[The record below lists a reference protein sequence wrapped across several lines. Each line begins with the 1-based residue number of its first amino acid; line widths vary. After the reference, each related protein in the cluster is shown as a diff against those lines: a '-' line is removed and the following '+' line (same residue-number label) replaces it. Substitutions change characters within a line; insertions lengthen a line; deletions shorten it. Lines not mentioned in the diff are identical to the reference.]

1 MRPKGRPEGESN
13 PERDSAEGS
22 PVSLSFPWVLRALRS
37 RPVVLGA
44 AFLMALA
51 VLAATDGAG
60 RPARKHPIAIQVVP
74 EARAADPAPATA
86 ASPAPEAP
94 AAPNAGAKAKIGA
107 DLSTGDARVDAEIT
121 IDERG
126 MRITKPGR
134 GAPHVTVGGH
144 EYDSFEA
151 FVEQAPWIAG
161 LVFMTTALVFLVP
174 LVVIILVIWYKMRRA
189 RMMNETMLKLAERG
203 AVPAG
208 EAMQAI
214 ANGRPA
220 QALESGPATA
230 PLYEQAKS
238 LRRRAAWS
246 DLRKGVI
253 MGAIGF
259 GLTAYSMLE
268 DGSANGLGLVLLF
281 VGVGFVVLWYLE
293 DRQAEERQ
301 GTPTSRSGGA

>member
-1 MRPKGRPEGESN
+1 M
-13 PERDSAEGS
+13 
-22 PVSLSFPWVLRALRS
+22 SLPFPWVLRALRS
-37 RPVVLGA
+37 RPVVLGV
-44 AFLMALA
+44 AFVAALA
-51 VLAATDGAG
+51 VLAATDGAS
-60 RPARKHPIAIQVVP
+60 RPAREHPIAWHVVP

-86 ASPAPEAP
+86 APTAPEAP
-94 AAPNAGAKAKIGA
+94 SPPSAESRAKLEA
-107 DLSTGDARVDAEIT
+107 DISTGDARVDAEIT

-126 MRITKPGR
+126 VRITKPGR
-134 GAPHVTVGGH
+134 GSPHVTAGGH

-214 ANGRPA
+214 ANGRPV
-220 QALESGPATA
+220 QALESSPATA
-230 PLYEQAKS
+230 PLYEQAKT
-238 LRRRAAWS
+238 LRRKAAWS

-253 MGAIGF
+253 LGAIGF
-259 GLTAYSMLE
+259 GMTAYSMLD
-268 DGSANGLGLVLLF
+268 DGSPNGLGLILLF
-281 VGVGFVVLWYLE
+281 VGIGFVVLWYLE

>member
-1 MRPKGRPEGESN
+1 M
-13 PERDSAEGS
+13 
-22 PVSLSFPWVLRALRS
+22 SLSFPWFRRAMRS

-44 AFLMALA
+44 AFVMALA
-51 VLAATDGAG
+51 VLAATDGPG
-60 RPARKHPIAIQVVP
+60 RPAREHPVAWQVVAD
-74 EARAADPAPATA
+74 ARAADPAPAATTPTAPEA
-86 ASPAPEAP
+86 ASPPGTES
-94 AAPNAGAKAKIGA
+94 KAKPGA
-107 DLSTGDARVDAEIT
+107 DLSTGNARVDAEIT

-126 MRITKPGR
+126 VRIAKPGR
-134 GAPHVTVGGH
+134 GSPQVTVGGH

-220 QALESGPATA
+220 QALESNPAIA
-230 PLYEQAKS
+230 PLYEQAKT
-238 LRRRAAWS
+238 LRRKAAWS

-253 MGAIGF
+253 LGAIGF
-259 GLTAYSMLE
+259 GMTAYSMLD
-268 DGSANGLGLVLLF
+268 DGSPNGLGLILLF
-281 VGVGFVVLWYLE
+281 VGIGFVVLWYLE
-293 DRQAEERQ
+293 DRQHEERQ
-301 GTPTSRSGGA
+301 GTPTNRSGGA

>member
-1 MRPKGRPEGESN
+1 M
-13 PERDSAEGS
+13 
-22 PVSLSFPWVLRALRS
+22 SLSFPWVLRALRS

-44 AFLMALA
+44 ALVMALA
-51 VLAATDGAG
+51 VLAATDGAS
-60 RPARKHPIAIQVVP
+60 RPAREHPIAWHVVP

-86 ASPAPEAP
+86 APTAPEAP
-94 AAPNAGAKAKIGA
+94 SPPSAESRAKLEA
-107 DLSTGDARVDAEIT
+107 DISTGDARVDAEIT
-121 IDERG
+121 IGERG
-126 MRITKPGR
+126 VRITKPGR
-134 GAPHVTVGGH
+134 GSPHVTVGGH

-214 ANGRPA
+214 ANGRPE
-220 QALESGPATA
+220 QALESSPVTA
-230 PLYEQAKS
+230 PLYEQAKT
-238 LRRRAAWS
+238 LRRKAAWS

-253 MGAIGF
+253 LGAIGF
-259 GLTAYSMLE
+259 GMTAYSMLD
-268 DGSANGLGLVLLF
+268 DGSPNGLGLILLF
-281 VGVGFVVLWYLE
+281 VGIGFVVLWYLE
-293 DRQAEERQ
+293 DRQNEERQ

>member
-1 MRPKGRPEGESN
+1 M
-13 PERDSAEGS
+13 
-22 PVSLSFPWVLRALRS
+22 SLSFPWVLRALRS

-44 AFLMALA
+44 ALVTALA

-60 RPARKHPIAIQVVP
+60 RPAREHPIASYVVP
-74 EARAADPAPATA
+74 AARAADPAPATA
-86 ASPAPEAP
+86 APPAPEAP
-94 AAPNAGAKAKIGA
+94 PTPKAESRAKLDA
-107 DLSTGDARVDAEIT
+107 DIPSGDARVDAEIT
-121 IDERG
+121 INERG

-203 AVPAG
+203 VVPPG

-214 ANGRPA
+214 ANGRPEP
-220 QALESGPATA
+220 ALQSGPATA
-230 PLYEQAKS
+230 SLYEQARS
-238 LRRRAAWS
+238 LRKRAAWS

-253 MGAIGF
+253 IGAIGF
-259 GLTAYSMLE
+259 AMTAYSMLD
-268 DGSANGLGLVLLF
+268 DGSPNGLGLVLLF
-281 VGVGFVVLWYLE
+281 VGIGFVVLWYLE
-293 DRQAEERQ
+293 DRQGEERQ

>member
-1 MRPKGRPEGESN
+1 M
-13 PERDSAEGS
+13 
-22 PVSLSFPWVLRALRS
+22 SLSFPWVLRALRS

-44 AFLMALA
+44 AFVAALA
-51 VLAATDGAG
+51 VLAATDGAS
-60 RPARKHPIAIQVVP
+60 RPAREHPIAWHVVP

-86 ASPAPEAP
+86 APTAPEAP
-94 AAPNAGAKAKIGA
+94 SPPSAKSRAKLEA
-107 DLSTGDARVDAEIT
+107 DISTGEASVDAEIT

-126 MRITKPGR
+126 VRITKPGR
-134 GAPHVTVGGH
+134 GSPHVTVGGH

-214 ANGRPA
+214 ANGRPE
-220 QALESGPATA
+220 QALASSPVTA
-230 PLYEQAKS
+230 PLYEQAKT
-238 LRRRAAWS
+238 LRRKAAWS

-253 MGAIGF
+253 LGAIGF
-259 GLTAYSMLE
+259 GMTAYSMLD
-268 DGSANGLGLVLLF
+268 DGSPNGLGLILLF
-281 VGVGFVVLWYLE
+281 VGIGFVVLWYLE

-301 GTPTSRSGGA
+301 RTPTSRSGGA

>member
-1 MRPKGRPEGESN
+1 MSQ
-13 PERDSAEGS
+13 
-22 PVSLSFPWVLRALRS
+22 SFPWVLRALRS

-44 AFLMALA
+44 AFVAALA

-60 RPARKHPIAIQVVP
+60 RPARDHPIASYVVP
-74 EARAADPAPATA
+74 AARAADPTPAAAAP
-86 ASPAPEAP
+86 PAPEAP
-94 AAPNAGAKAKIGA
+94 SSPKAESGAKPDA
-107 DLSTGDARVDAEIT
+107 DIPGGDARVDAEIT
-121 IDERG
+121 INERG

-203 AVPAG
+203 VVAPG

-214 ANGRPA
+214 ANGRPEP
-220 QALESGPATA
+220 ALQSGPATA
-230 PLYEQAKS
+230 PLYEQARS
-238 LRRRAAWS
+238 LRKRAAWS

-253 MGAIGF
+253 IGAIGF
-259 GLTAYSMLE
+259 AMTAYSMLD
-268 DGSANGLGLVLLF
+268 DGSPNGLGLVLLF
-281 VGVGFVVLWYLE
+281 VGIGFVVLWYLE
-293 DRQAEERQ
+293 DRQGEERE

>member
-1 MRPKGRPEGESN
+1 M
-13 PERDSAEGS
+13 
-22 PVSLSFPWVLRALRS
+22 SLSFPWVLRALRS

-44 AFLMALA
+44 AFVAALA
-51 VLAATDGAG
+51 VLAATDGAS
-60 RPARKHPIAIQVVP
+60 RPAREHPIAWHVVP

-86 ASPAPEAP
+86 APTTPEAP
-94 AAPNAGAKAKIGA
+94 SPPSAKSRAKLEA
-107 DLSTGDARVDAEIT
+107 DISTGEASVDAEIT

-126 MRITKPGR
+126 VRITKPGR
-134 GAPHVTVGGH
+134 GSPHVTVGGH

-214 ANGRPA
+214 ANGRPE
-220 QALESGPATA
+220 QALASSPVTA
-230 PLYEQAKS
+230 PLYEQAKT
-238 LRRRAAWS
+238 LRRKAAWS

-253 MGAIGF
+253 LGAIGF
-259 GLTAYSMLE
+259 GMTAYSMLD
-268 DGSANGLGLVLLF
+268 DGSPNGLGLILLF
-281 VGVGFVVLWYLE
+281 VGIGFVVLWYLE

>member
-1 MRPKGRPEGESN
+1 M
-13 PERDSAEGS
+13 
-22 PVSLSFPWVLRALRS
+22 SLPFPWVLRALRS

-44 AFLMALA
+44 AFVAALA

-60 RPARKHPIAIQVVP
+60 RPAREHAIASYVVP
-74 EARAADPAPATA
+74 AARAADPAPAATA
-86 ASPAPEAP
+86 PPAPEAP
-94 AAPNAGAKAKIGA
+94 STPKAESRAKPDA
-107 DLSTGDARVDAEIT
+107 DIPGGDARVDAEIT
-121 IDERG
+121 INERG

-151 FVEQAPWIAG
+151 FVERAPWIAG

-174 LVVIILVIWYKMRRA
+174 LVVIILVVWYKMRRA

-203 AVPAG
+203 MVPPG

-214 ANGRPA
+214 ASGGPEPA
-220 QALESGPATA
+220 LQSGPATA
-230 PLYEQAKS
+230 SLYEQARS
-238 LRRRAAWS
+238 LRKRAAWS

-253 MGAIGF
+253 IGAIGF
-259 GLTAYSMLE
+259 AMTAYSMLD
-268 DGSANGLGLVLLF
+268 DGSPNGLGLVLLF
-281 VGVGFVVLWYLE
+281 VGIGFVVLWYLE
-293 DRQAEERQ
+293 DRQGEERQ

>member
-1 MRPKGRPEGESN
+1 M
-13 PERDSAEGS
+13 
-22 PVSLSFPWVLRALRS
+22 SLSFPWVLRALRS

-44 AFLMALA
+44 AFVAALA
-51 VLAATDGAG
+51 VLAATDGAS
-60 RPARKHPIAIQVVP
+60 RPAREHPIAWQVVP

-86 ASPAPEAP
+86 APTAPEAP
-94 AAPNAGAKAKIGA
+94 SPPSAKSSAKLEA
-107 DLSTGDARVDAEIT
+107 DISTGDARVDAEIT

-126 MRITKPGR
+126 VRIAKPGR

-214 ANGRPA
+214 ANGRPE
-220 QALESGPATA
+220 QALASSPVTA
-230 PLYEQAKS
+230 PLYEQAKT
-238 LRRRAAWS
+238 LRRKAAWS

-253 MGAIGF
+253 LGAIGF
-259 GLTAYSMLE
+259 GMTAYSMLD
-268 DGSANGLGLVLLF
+268 DGSPNGLGLILLF
-281 VGVGFVVLWYLE
+281 VGIGFVVLWYLE

>member
-1 MRPKGRPEGESN
+1 M
-13 PERDSAEGS
+13 
-22 PVSLSFPWVLRALRS
+22 SLPFPWVLRALRS

-44 AFLMALA
+44 AFVAALA

-60 RPARKHPIAIQVVP
+60 RPAREHPIASYVVP
-74 EARAADPAPATA
+74 AARAADPTPAATA
-86 ASPAPEAP
+86 PPAPEAP
-94 AAPNAGAKAKIGA
+94 STPKAESRAKPDA
-107 DLSTGDARVDAEIT
+107 DIPGGDARVDAEIT
-121 IDERG
+121 INERG
-126 MRITKPGR
+126 TRITKPGR

-203 AVPAG
+203 VVAPG
-208 EAMQAI
+208 EAMQAL
-214 ANGRPA
+214 ANGRPEP
-220 QALESGPATA
+220 ALQSGPATA
-230 PLYEQAKS
+230 SLYEQARS
-238 LRRRAAWS
+238 LRKRAAWS

-253 MGAIGF
+253 IGAIGF
-259 GLTAYSMLE
+259 AMTAYSMLD
-268 DGSANGLGLVLLF
+268 DGSPNGLGLVLLF
-281 VGVGFVVLWYLE
+281 VGIGFVVLWYLE
-293 DRQAEERQ
+293 DRQGEERQ

>member
-1 MRPKGRPEGESN
+1 M
-13 PERDSAEGS
+13 
-22 PVSLSFPWVLRALRS
+22 SLSFPWVLRALRS

-44 AFLMALA
+44 ALVAALA

-60 RPARKHPIAIQVVP
+60 RPAREHPIASYVVP
-74 EARAADPAPATA
+74 AARAADPAPATA
-86 ASPAPEAP
+86 APPAPEAP
-94 AAPNAGAKAKIGA
+94 STPKAESRAKLDA
-107 DLSTGDARVDAEIT
+107 DLPSSDARVDAEIT
-121 IDERG
+121 INERG
-126 MRITKPGR
+126 MRVTKPGR

-203 AVPAG
+203 VVPPG

-214 ANGRPA
+214 ANGRPEP
-220 QALESGPATA
+220 ALQSGPATA
-230 PLYEQAKS
+230 SLYEQARS
-238 LRRRAAWS
+238 LRKRAAWS

-253 MGAIGF
+253 IGAIGF
-259 GLTAYSMLE
+259 AMTAYSMLD
-268 DGSANGLGLVLLF
+268 DGSPNGLGLVLLF
-281 VGVGFVVLWYLE
+281 VGIGFVVLWYLE
-293 DRQAEERQ
+293 DRQGEERQ

>member
-1 MRPKGRPEGESN
+1 M
-13 PERDSAEGS
+13 
-22 PVSLSFPWVLRALRS
+22 SLSFPWVLRALRS
-37 RPVVLGA
+37 RPVVLA
-44 AFLMALA
+44 AALVAALA

-60 RPARKHPIAIQVVP
+60 RPAREHAIASYVVP
-74 EARAADPAPATA
+74 EARAADPAPAATA
-86 ASPAPEAP
+86 PPAPEAP
-94 AAPNAGAKAKIGA
+94 STPKTESRAKPEA
-107 DLSTGDARVDAEIT
+107 DLSAGDARVDAEIT
-121 IDERG
+121 INERG

-203 AVPAG
+203 VVAPG

-214 ANGRPA
+214 ANGRPEP
-220 QALESGPATA
+220 ALQSGPATA
-230 PLYEQAKS
+230 SLYEQARS
-238 LRRRAAWS
+238 LRKRAAWS

-253 MGAIGF
+253 IGAIGF
-259 GLTAYSMLE
+259 AMTAYSMLD
-268 DGSANGLGLVLLF
+268 DGSPNGLGLVLLF
-281 VGVGFVVLWYLE
+281 VGIGFVVLWYLE
-293 DRQAEERQ
+293 DRQGEERQ

>member
-1 MRPKGRPEGESN
+1 M
-13 PERDSAEGS
+13 S
-22 PVSLSFPWVLRALRS
+22 PSFPWVLRVLRS

-44 AFLMALA
+44 ALAAALA

-60 RPARKHPIAIQVVP
+60 RPSREHPIASYVVAA
-74 EARAADPAPATA
+74 ARAADPAPATA
-86 ASPAPEAP
+86 APPAP
-94 AAPNAGAKAKIGA
+94 AAPSTPKAESGAKLDA
-107 DLSTGDARVDAEIT
+107 DLPSGDARVDAEIT
-121 IDERG
+121 INERG

-203 AVPAG
+203 VVPPG

-214 ANGRPA
+214 ANGRPEP
-220 QALESGPATA
+220 ALQSGPATA
-230 PLYEQAKS
+230 SLYEQARS
-238 LRRRAAWS
+238 LRKRAAWS

-253 MGAIGF
+253 IGAIGF
-259 GLTAYSMLE
+259 AMTAYSMLD
-268 DGSANGLGLVLLF
+268 DGSPNGLGLVLLF
-281 VGVGFVVLWYLE
+281 VGIGFVVLWYLE
-293 DRQAEERQ
+293 DRQGEERQ

>member
-1 MRPKGRPEGESN
+1 
-13 PERDSAEGS
+13 
-22 PVSLSFPWVLRALRS
+22 
-37 RPVVLGA
+37 
-44 AFLMALA
+44 
-51 VLAATDGAG
+51 
-60 RPARKHPIAIQVVP
+60 
-74 EARAADPAPATA
+74 
-86 ASPAPEAP
+86 
-94 AAPNAGAKAKIGA
+94 
-107 DLSTGDARVDAEIT
+107 
-121 IDERG
+121 

-134 GAPHVTVGGH
+134 GAPHGTAGGH

-281 VGVGFVVLWYLE
+281 VGIGFVVLWYLE

>member
-1 MRPKGRPEGESN
+1 M
-13 PERDSAEGS
+13 
-22 PVSLSFPWVLRALRS
+22 SLSFPWVLRALRS

-44 AFLMALA
+44 ALVAALA

-60 RPARKHPIAIQVVP
+60 RPAREHAIASYVVP
-74 EARAADPAPATA
+74 EARAADPAPAATA
-86 ASPAPEAP
+86 PPAPEAP
-94 AAPNAGAKAKIGA
+94 STPKTESRAKPEA
-107 DLSTGDARVDAEIT
+107 DLSAGDARVDAEIT
-121 IDERG
+121 INERG

-203 AVPAG
+203 VVPPG

-214 ANGRPA
+214 ANGRPEP
-220 QALESGPATA
+220 ALQSGPATA
-230 PLYEQAKS
+230 SLYEQARS
-238 LRRRAAWS
+238 LRKRAAWS

-253 MGAIGF
+253 IGAIGF
-259 GLTAYSMLE
+259 AMTAYSMLD
-268 DGSANGLGLVLLF
+268 DGSPNGLGLVLLF
-281 VGVGFVVLWYLE
+281 VGIGFVVLWYLE
-293 DRQAEERQ
+293 DRQGEERQ
-301 GTPTSRSGGA
+301 GTPSSRSGGA

>member
-1 MRPKGRPEGESN
+1 M
-13 PERDSAEGS
+13 
-22 PVSLSFPWVLRALRS
+22 SLSFPWVLCALRS

-44 AFLMALA
+44 AFVVALA
-51 VLAATDGAG
+51 VLAATDGTG
-60 RPARKHPIAIQVVP
+60 RPAREHPIAWQVVP
-74 EARAADPAPATA
+74 EARAADPAPTTA
-86 ASPAPEAP
+86 APTAPEAP
-94 AAPNAGAKAKIGA
+94 SPPSAESRAKLEA
-107 DLSTGDARVDAEIT
+107 DISTGNARVDAEIT

-126 MRITKPGR
+126 VRITQPGP
-134 GAPHVTVGGH
+134 GSPHVTVGGH

-220 QALESGPATA
+220 QALESNPATA

-238 LRRRAAWS
+238 LRRKAAWS

-253 MGAIGF
+253 LGAIGF
-259 GLTAYSMLE
+259 GMTAYSLLD
-268 DGSANGLGLVLLF
+268 DGSPNGLGLILLF
-281 VGVGFVVLWYLE
+281 VGIGFVVLWYLE
-293 DRQAEERQ
+293 DRQAEERP
-301 GTPTSRSGGA
+301 GTPTGRSGGV

>member
-1 MRPKGRPEGESN
+1 M
-13 PERDSAEGS
+13 
-22 PVSLSFPWVLRALRS
+22 SLSFPWALRALRS

-44 AFLMALA
+44 ALAAALA

-60 RPARKHPIAIQVVP
+60 RPARQHPMASYVVP
-74 EARAADPAPATA
+74 EARAADPAPAMA
-86 ASPAPEAP
+86 AP
-94 AAPNAGAKAKIGA
+94 AAPAAPSTPNAESRAKVEA
-107 DLSTGDARVDAEIT
+107 DIPAGGARVDAEIT

-151 FVEQAPWIAG
+151 FVEKAPWIAG

-174 LVVIILVIWYKMRRA
+174 LLVIILVIWYKMRRT

-203 AVPAG
+203 VVPPG

-214 ANGRPA
+214 ANGRPEP
-220 QALESGPATA
+220 ALQSGPATA
-230 PLYEQAKS
+230 PLYEQAKT

-253 MGAIGF
+253 LGAIGF

-281 VGVGFVVLWYLE
+281 VGIGFVVLWYLE

>member
-1 MRPKGRPEGESN
+1 M
-13 PERDSAEGS
+13 
-22 PVSLSFPWVLRALRS
+22 SLSFPWVLRALRS

-44 AFLMALA
+44 ALVAALA

-60 RPARKHPIAIQVVP
+60 RPAREHAIASYVVP
-74 EARAADPAPATA
+74 EARAADPAPAATA
-86 ASPAPEAP
+86 PPAPEAP
-94 AAPNAGAKAKIGA
+94 STPKAESRTKPEA
-107 DLSTGDARVDAEIT
+107 DLSAGDARVDAEIT
-121 IDERG
+121 INERG

-203 AVPAG
+203 VVAPG

-214 ANGRPA
+214 ANGRPEP
-220 QALESGPATA
+220 ALQSGPATA
-230 PLYEQAKS
+230 SLYEQARS
-238 LRRRAAWS
+238 LRKRAAWS

-253 MGAIGF
+253 IGAIGF
-259 GLTAYSMLE
+259 AMTAYSMLD
-268 DGSANGLGLVLLF
+268 DGSPNGLGLVLLF
-281 VGVGFVVLWYLE
+281 VGIGFVVLWYLE
-293 DRQAEERQ
+293 DRQGEERQ

>member
-1 MRPKGRPEGESN
+1 M
-13 PERDSAEGS
+13 
-22 PVSLSFPWVLRALRS
+22 SLSFPWFLRAMRS

-44 AFLMALA
+44 AFAMALA
-51 VLAATDGAG
+51 VLAATDGAD
-60 RPARKHPIAIQVVP
+60 RPAREHPKAWQVVA
-74 EARAADPAPATA
+74 EARAADPATA
-86 ASPAPEAP
+86 APTAP
-94 AAPNAGAKAKIGA
+94 AVPSPPSGESKAKSEA
-107 DLSTGDARVDAEIT
+107 DIATGNAKVDAEIT
-121 IDERG
+121 IDDRG
-126 MRITKPGR
+126 VRITKPGR
-134 GAPHVTVGGH
+134 GSPQVTVGGH

-203 AVPAG
+203 TVPAG

-220 QALESGPATA
+220 QALESNPATA

-238 LRRRAAWS
+238 LRRKAAWS

-253 MGAIGF
+253 LGAIGF
-259 GLTAYSMLE
+259 GMTAYSMLD
-268 DGSANGLGLVLLF
+268 DGSPNGLGLILLF
-281 VGVGFVVLWYLE
+281 VGIGFVVLWYLE
-293 DRQAEERQ
+293 DRQNEERQ

>member
-1 MRPKGRPEGESN
+1 M
-13 PERDSAEGS
+13 
-22 PVSLSFPWVLRALRS
+22 SLSFPWVLRALRS

-44 AFLMALA
+44 AFVAALA

-60 RPARKHPIAIQVVP
+60 RPARDHPIASYVVP
-74 EARAADPAPATA
+74 AARAADPTPAAAAP
-86 ASPAPEAP
+86 PAPEAP
-94 AAPNAGAKAKIGA
+94 SSPKAESGAKPDA
-107 DLSTGDARVDAEIT
+107 DIPGGDARVDAEIT
-121 IDERG
+121 INERG

-203 AVPAG
+203 VVAPG

-214 ANGRPA
+214 ANGRPEP
-220 QALESGPATA
+220 ALQSGPATA
-230 PLYEQAKS
+230 SLYEQARS
-238 LRRRAAWS
+238 LRKRAAWS

-253 MGAIGF
+253 IGAIGF
-259 GLTAYSMLE
+259 AMTAYSMLD
-268 DGSANGLGLVLLF
+268 DGSPNGLGLVLLF
-281 VGVGFVVLWYLE
+281 VGIGFVVLWYLE
-293 DRQAEERQ
+293 DRQGEERQ

>member
-1 MRPKGRPEGESN
+1 M
-13 PERDSAEGS
+13 
-22 PVSLSFPWVLRALRS
+22 SLSFPWVLRALRS

-44 AFLMALA
+44 ALVAALA

-60 RPARKHPIAIQVVP
+60 RPAREHPIASYVVP
-74 EARAADPAPATA
+74 AARAADPAPATA
-86 ASPAPEAP
+86 APPAP
-94 AAPNAGAKAKIGA
+94 AASSTPKAESRAKLDA
-107 DLSTGDARVDAEIT
+107 DIPGGDARVDAEIT
-121 IDERG
+121 INERG

-203 AVPAG
+203 VVPPG

-214 ANGRPA
+214 ANGRPEP
-220 QALESGPATA
+220 ALQSGPATA
-230 PLYEQAKS
+230 SLYEQARS
-238 LRRRAAWS
+238 LRKRAAWS

-253 MGAIGF
+253 IGAIGF
-259 GLTAYSMLE
+259 AMTAYSMLD
-268 DGSANGLGLVLLF
+268 DGSPNGLGLVLLF
-281 VGVGFVVLWYLE
+281 VGIGFVVLWYLE
-293 DRQAEERQ
+293 DRQGEERQ

>member
-1 MRPKGRPEGESN
+1 M
-13 PERDSAEGS
+13 
-22 PVSLSFPWVLRALRS
+22 SLSFPWVLRALRS
-37 RPVVLGA
+37 RPVVLA
-44 AFLMALA
+44 AALVAALA

-60 RPARKHPIAIQVVP
+60 RPAREHAIASYVVP
-74 EARAADPAPATA
+74 EARAADPAPAATA
-86 ASPAPEAP
+86 PPAPEAP
-94 AAPNAGAKAKIGA
+94 STPKTESRAKPEA
-107 DLSTGDARVDAEIT
+107 DLSAGDARVDAEIT
-121 IDERG
+121 INERG

-203 AVPAG
+203 VVPPG

-214 ANGRPA
+214 ANGRPEP
-220 QALESGPATA
+220 ALQSGPATA
-230 PLYEQAKS
+230 PLYEQARS
-238 LRRRAAWS
+238 LRKRAAWS

-253 MGAIGF
+253 IGAIGF
-259 GLTAYSMLE
+259 AMTAYSMLD
-268 DGSANGLGLVLLF
+268 DGSPNGLGLVLLF
-281 VGVGFVVLWYLE
+281 VGIGFVVLWYLE
-293 DRQAEERQ
+293 DRQGEERQ

>member
-1 MRPKGRPEGESN
+1 MSM
-13 PERDSAEGS
+13 
-22 PVSLSFPWVLRALRS
+22 SFPWVLRALRS

-44 AFLMALA
+44 ALVAALA

-60 RPARKHPIAIQVVP
+60 RPAREHPIASYVVP
-74 EARAADPAPATA
+74 AARAADPTPAATA
-86 ASPAPEAP
+86 PPAPEAP
-94 AAPNAGAKAKIGA
+94 STPKAESRAKPDA
-107 DLSTGDARVDAEIT
+107 DITGGDARVDAEIT
-121 IDERG
+121 INERG

-203 AVPAG
+203 VVAPG

-214 ANGRPA
+214 ANGRPEP
-220 QALESGPATA
+220 ALQSGPATA
-230 PLYEQAKS
+230 SLYEQARS
-238 LRRRAAWS
+238 LRKRAAWS

-253 MGAIGF
+253 IGAIGF
-259 GLTAYSMLE
+259 AMTAYSMLD
-268 DGSANGLGLVLLF
+268 DGSPNGLGLVLLF
-281 VGVGFVVLWYLE
+281 VGIGFVVLWYLE
-293 DRQAEERQ
+293 DRQGEERE
-301 GTPTSRSGGA
+301 GTPTSGSGGA